1 MENAPKPQKRGRK
14 PKTVKQEEPVN
25 VSLSEN
31 EIIEKPNVGL
41 VEETDEE
48 KVEQIA
54 EQQTVEQIEE
64 QIEEKIAEE
73 VEKIEEEVEKIAE
86 EITTNVEQILEAVEA
101 NNSLEIKSLLNVMI
115 ITTIRQEM
123 QEKYN
128 LSQETVKVLLLI
140 TQQFPHFFFKLEES
154 FKKIA
159 EDNKI
164 DSNDVPELMGLFS
177 IIYELLFSLK
187 LQKTVLEM
195 SEICGEI
202 IKLTF
207 NVAIEEGLVKFDLLL
222 QDETV
227 KTFNLLVDSSAH
239 LVKLSK
245 SISLPNKCCS
255 FW

>member
-14 PKTVKQEEPVN
+14 PKTIK
-25 VSLSEN
+25 SLSEN
-31 EIIEKPNVGL
+31 EIIEEQKQIQEQIV
-41 VEETDEE
+41 E
-48 KVEQIA
+48 KVE
-54 EQQTVEQIEE
+54 EQIVEKVEE
-64 QIEEKIAEE
+64 IAEE
-73 VEKIEEEVEKIAE
+73 VEQIVEKVE
-86 EITTNVEQILEAVEA
+86 EQMEEQILEAEKKVEQLEETA
-101 NNSLEIKSLLNVMI
+101 IQIVEETAEVNNSLELKSLLNVMI
-115 ITTIRQEM
+115 ITTIRQDM

-128 LSQETVKVLLLI
+128 LSQETVKVLLQI

-195 SEICGEI
+195 SELCGEI

-207 NVAIEEGLVKFDLLL
+207 NVAIEESLVKFDLLL
-222 QDETV
+222 QEETV
-227 KTFNLLVDSSAH
+227 KTFNSLVDSSAH

-245 SISLPNKCCS
+245 TISPPNKCCS

>member
-1 MENAPKPQKRGRK
+1 
-14 PKTVKQEEPVN
+14 
-25 VSLSEN
+25 
-31 EIIEKPNVGL
+31 
-41 VEETDEE
+41 
-48 KVEQIA
+48 
-54 EQQTVEQIEE
+54 
-64 QIEEKIAEE
+64 
-73 VEKIEEEVEKIAE
+73 
-86 EITTNVEQILEAVEA
+86 
-101 NNSLEIKSLLNVMI
+101 MI
-115 ITTIRQEM
+115 ITTIRQDM

-128 LSQETVKVLLLI
+128 LSQETVKVLLQI

-195 SEICGEI
+195 SELCGEI
-202 IKLTF
+202 IKLMF
-207 NVAIEEGLVKFDLLL
+207 NVAIEESLVKFDLLL
-222 QDETV
+222 QEETV
-227 KTFNLLVDSSAH
+227 KTFNSLVDSSSH

-245 SISLPNKCCS
+245 TISPPNKCCS

>member
-31 EIIEKPNVGL
+31 EIIEKSNVGL
-41 VEETDEE
+41 VEEKVEE
-48 KVEQIA
+48 KQTVEEQIEQQIAEEVEQIA
-54 EQQTVEQIEE
+54 EEVEQIV
-64 QIEEKIAEE
+64 EE
-73 VEKIEEEVEKIAE
+73 VEQIVE
-86 EITTNVEQILEAVEA
+86 EITTTVEQILEEQTIEV

-115 ITTIRQEM
+115 ITTIRPEM

-128 LSQETVKVLLLI
+128 LSQETVKVLLQI

-207 NVAIEEGLVKFDLLL
+207 NVAIEEGLVKFESLIK
-222 QDETV
+222 EEV
-227 KTFNLLVDSSAH
+227 AKTFNLLVDSSAH

-245 SISLPNKCCS
+245 SISPPNKCCS